1 MKEDQD
7 PLTAFVSRSLRAV
20 VDEVRSEVIARDER
34 RELERIRF
42 RRDGAA
48 ESLILKR
55 VPADDALETALLPF
69 LARKTDRVP
78 AVRSRGIPPPAS
90 RAWPWVLH
98 EDVVDLQS
106 ACEKDPREIVRAKA
120 AIERAVSGDVPAL
133 RALGVPTL
141 TPAELAARAGE
152 RPGADGA
159 VVAAARTAALALE
172 ALPVVLAHGDLVCA
186 NARLTERGG
195 VLVEWRAAHLGRGI
209 LDIARL
215 ANDLRA
221 RGDKTAERL
230 YPLYAELTGSPAGA
244 DLIRAAEMVDAL
256 VRGGAKR

>member
-42 RRDGAA
+42 RRDGSA

-55 VPADDALETALLPF
+55 VPTDDALETQLLPF

-78 AVRSRGIPPPAS
+78 AVRSRGIPPAAA

-106 ACEKDPREIVRAKA
+106 ACEEDPREIVRAKA
-120 AIERAVSGDVPAL
+120 AIERAVAGDVPAL

-141 TPAELAARAGE
+141 TPAELVARVAE

-159 VVAAARTAALALE
+159 DIAAARTAALALE
-172 ALPVVLAHGDLVCA
+172 ALPVVLAHGDLACA
-186 NARLTERGG
+186 NTRLTERGV
-195 VLVEWRAAHLGRGI
+195 VLIEWRAAHLGRGI
-209 LDIARL
+209 LDVARL
-215 ANDLRA
+215 ASDLRA